1 MSKKDIFISGI
12 SNFAIIFINF
22 AEMRVPVEV
31 EELVG
36 VEEEEEELVGVEE
49 EKEGAGPEDQ
59 VEVKDPQV
67 CQTKPIL

>member
-36 VEEEEEELVGVEE
+36 VEEEELVGVEE
-49 EKEGAGPEDQ
+49 KEEGAGPEDQ

-67 CQTKPIL
+67 YQTKPIL

>member
-22 AEMRVPVEV
+22 AEMKVPVEV

-36 VEEEEEELVGVEE
+36 VKEEEELVGVEE
-49 EKEGAGPEDQ
+49 EKEEGAV
-59 VEVKDPQV
+59 VEVEDLQV
-67 CQTKPIL
+67 YQTKPIL

>member
-36 VEEEEEELVGVEE
+36 VEEEELVGVEE
-49 EKEGAGPEDQ
+49 KKEEGAGPEDQ

-67 CQTKPIL
+67 YQTKPIL